1 MVFVFNPVSV
11 LVKAP
16 FPVPLIVLLFRIV
29 GLGFVL
35 QHMPHDVI
43 SAPPSLNISPVAD
56 TVEDDRLEIEI
67 VKVGRTLG
75 VSFLHERAAKAITGE
90 VKITYNIDFVLI

>member
-1 MVFVFNPVSV
+1 MF
-11 LVKAP
+11 
-16 FPVPLIVLLFRIV
+16 
-29 GLGFVL
+29 
-35 QHMPHDVI
+35 QHMPRDVI

-56 TVEDDRLEIEI
+56 TVDDDRLEIEI

-75 VSFLHERAAKAITGE
+75 VSFLHERAAKEITGE